1 MKKIILA
8 LGLMFISTL
17 ALTNCTKNE
26 EFNITPEAN
35 TPFELFANVE
45 SRTTNNG
52 LSTKWAAKDEISV
65 FHAEA
70 GTTAYINDT
79 PYDSASQKG
88 RPFVT
93 EDASGLF
100 KGTITGVLNAAE
112 YDWYVLYPY
121 NSYATS
127 PANTSSGYT
136 YIGGRSD
143 AIQTQTGNNSM
154 THIAGKNYPLAGVA
168 KNVAAGGR
176 PIITMQHLSSLIEFN
191 VTNSLQE
198 DITINS
204 ISFTA
209 PVNIMGTFFINHAN
223 EIASFTDG
231 QHVTKTATLSVNGG
245 AAITPGSSAKFYMA
259 VKPFK
264 ADNAALKIEVKA
276 TSATGNGALTVTKNA
291 TTEFV
296 GGKIKTINVNYNA
309 AIEPATAET
318 WTLITNAS
326 QIDNGT
332 YVFVAKQKNG
342 STISYVPNTT
352 ASAGSVNQKNTT
364 LFDLTSANVV
374 TNIVPEDARWTVT
387 AASNGFTIKNPSGKY
402 LYTTSTNNGLV
413 VGDTEDTWSFTS
425 HTNNAKAFS
434 IKDSKNSR
442 YLTLFSTSNW
452 RCYTTLYKY
461 SSTTDQNGEIY
472 IYKLDVQTDPNAPS
486 ITLAQNTI
494 EVEATE
500 TNAETAI
507 TLANVEEVDLNVD
520 FDDWI
525 DDAWVEDGM
534 LYINFSANTTT
545 ASRSAVITISANGA
559 EAKVTITQKG
569 KAVPAAEITIK
580 EFLAKGVDANVEYIL
595 RGTITRVVNTSY
607 GNFDITDETG
617 TVYIYGLV
625 SPDGNTNKYWATSKA
640 KLGDDI
646 IIKTVRADYNGTPQ
660 GINAKFVELIT
671 PGTLPF
677 YNVDYSV
684 VQLPYTGGNS
694 DVNIAVYNTTAT
706 VTATSNNPAITAT
719 VNGYKVTISA
729 TANETEQTIEG
740 IVTIKVGDLNSTDVN
755 VTIAGKP
762 AEGQVVGGS
771 DDFDT
776 VSTNTSYVKTTT
788 KAGWVAVNCAILS
801 GGDSDASPAFKM
813 IGASTNRAFCMNGK
827 TSAVGTITSPTLN
840 TGCGTLSFNYGL
852 PFSDNKIKF
861 RVDIKQNG
869 SVVKTFTVDKT
880 TATQKTLYS
889 HEEVVNVA
897 GDFQIVFTN
906 LSPSNNTGNKDRTAV
921 WDVEWTGYQN

>member
-1 MKKIILA
+1 MKNLFKSIMIVAAAAMSFASCSNNFTEEAVSGEKIEINVNATNDEITRSAFGEPSEGSYPTLWDGKEKFVMNANDSNGKTTENVTAKFSTDLRTVNLSANFEFEAPQTSYTAYAMVPNTACVFAGITANKGWQVTIPTAQTTGANSCDPAAQILMGA
-8 LGLMFISTL
+8 SETKTSAAEAFSMTFKHAVAYGKMT
-17 ALTNCTKNE
+17 LTNLNLGDATISSVAIESTKN
-26 EFNITPEAN
+26 
-35 TPFELFANVE
+35 
-45 SRTTNNG
+45 
-52 LSTKWAAKDEISV
+52 
-65 FHAEA
+65 
-70 GTTAYINDT
+70 
-79 PYDSASQKG
+79 
-88 RPFVT
+88 
-93 EDASGLF
+93 
-100 KGTITGVLNAAE
+100 
-112 YDWYVLYPY
+112 
-121 NSYATS
+121 
-127 PANTSSGYT
+127 
-136 YIGGRSD
+136 
-143 AIQTQTGNNSM
+143 
-154 THIAGKNYPLAGVA
+154 IAG
-168 KNVAAGGR
+168 R
-176 PIITMQHLSSLIEFN
+176 
-191 VTNSLQE
+191 
-198 DITINS
+198 
-204 ISFTA
+204 
-209 PVNIMGTFFINHAN
+209 FFINHKTLAYSDNSGAKSITINTTSSDNIWFALAPVDVSNTTLKIVVNTNKGTFTKQVTMPAN
-223 EIASFTDG
+223 RKFELGKISIFKVDMADIAIVAPVQYTLLTDVANLKVGDEVVIAAKDANFAISSTQNTNNRG
-231 QHVTKTATLSVNGG
+231 Q
-245 AAITPGSSAKFYMA
+245 AAITKSSDK
-259 VKPFK
+259 
-264 ADNAALKIEVKA
+264 
-276 TSATGNGALTVTKNA
+276 
-291 TTEFV
+291 
-296 GGKIKTINVNYNA
+296 
-309 AIEPATAET
+309 
-318 WTLITNAS
+318 
-326 QIDNGT
+326 
-332 YVFVAKQKNG
+332 
-342 STISYVPNTT
+342 STISDPGSAVEIFTVEAGSASGTFAFKAQKNAGYIYAASSSSNYMKTKATKDANASWSISVTT
-352 ASAGSVNQKNTT
+352 AGVA
-364 LFDLTSANVV
+364 
-374 TNIVPEDARWTVT
+374 
-387 AASNGFTIKNPSGKY
+387 TIKAQGENTKNLLRY
-402 LYTTSTNNGLV
+402 NETS
-413 VGDTEDTWSFTS
+413 S
-425 HTNNAKAFS
+425 
-434 IKDSKNSR
+434 
-442 YLTLFSTSNW
+442 LFS
-452 RCYTTLYKY
+452 CYGSGQK
-461 SSTTDQNGEIY
+461 DVVIY
-472 IYKLDVQTDPNAPS
+472 HLAATPADPDAPS
-486 ITLAQNTI
+486 IILAQNEI

-507 TLANVEEVDLNVD
+507 TLANVEEADLNVD

-694 DVNIAVYNTTAT
+694 DVNISVYNTTAT

-729 TANETEQTIEG
+729 TANESEQTIEG

-852 PFSDNKIKF
+852 PFSDTKIKF

-869 SVVKTFTVDKT
+869 SVVKTFTVDKPS
-880 TATQKTLYS
+880 ATKNTLYS

>member
-1 MKKIILA
+1 MMEQKRIGEHFNFCIAMKNLFKSIMIVAAAAMSFTSCSNNFTEEAVSGEKIEINVNATNDEITRSAFGEPSEGSYPTLWDGKEKFVMNANDSSGKTTETVTAKFSADLRTVNLSANFEFEAPQTSYTAYAMVPKSACVFTGITANKGWQIAIPTAQTTGANSCDPAAQILMGA
-8 LGLMFISTL
+8 SETKTSAAEAFNMTFKHAVAYGKMTLTNLNLGDATISSVAIESTKNIAGRFYINHKTL
-17 ALTNCTKNE
+17 AYSDNSGAKSITINTTSSDNIWFALAPVDVSNTTLKIVVNTNKGTFTKQV
-26 EFNITPEAN
+26 TMPAN
-35 TPFELFANVE
+35 RKFELGKISIFKVDMTGIALVAPVQYTLLTDVANLKVGDE
-45 SRTTNNG
+45 VVI
-52 LSTKWAAKDEISV
+52 AAKDANYAISSTQNNNNRGQAAITKGSDKSTISDPGSAVEIFTVEAGSTSGTFAFKAQKYAGYIYAASSGSNHMKTQSTKDANASWSISV
-65 FHAEA
+65 
-70 GTTAYINDT
+70 TT
-79 PYDSASQKG
+79 
-88 RPFVT
+88 
-93 EDASGLF
+93 
-100 KGTITGVLNAAE
+100 
-112 YDWYVLYPY
+112 
-121 NSYATS
+121 
-127 PANTSSGYT
+127 
-136 YIGGRSD
+136 
-143 AIQTQTGNNSM
+143 
-154 THIAGKNYPLAGVA
+154 AGVA
-168 KNVAAGGR
+168 TIKAQGSNTR
-176 PIITMQHLSSLIEFN
+176 NWLRYNETSSLF
-191 VTNSLQE
+191 SCYG
-198 DITINS
+198 S
-204 ISFTA
+204 
-209 PVNIMGTFFINHAN
+209 
-223 EIASFTDG
+223 G
-231 QHVTKTATLSVNGG
+231 QKDVVIYHLAAT
-245 AAITPGSSAKFYMA
+245 
-259 VKPFK
+259 
-264 ADNAALKIEVKA
+264 
-276 TSATGNGALTVTKNA
+276 
-291 TTEFV
+291 
-296 GGKIKTINVNYNA
+296 
-309 AIEPATAET
+309 PA
-318 WTLITNAS
+318 
-326 QIDNGT
+326 
-332 YVFVAKQKNG
+332 
-342 STISYVPNTT
+342 
-352 ASAGSVNQKNTT
+352 
-364 LFDLTSANVV
+364 
-374 TNIVPEDARWTVT
+374 
-387 AASNGFTIKNPSGKY
+387 
-402 LYTTSTNNGLV
+402 
-413 VGDTEDTWSFTS
+413 
-425 HTNNAKAFS
+425 
-434 IKDSKNSR
+434 
-442 YLTLFSTSNW
+442 
-452 RCYTTLYKY
+452 
-461 SSTTDQNGEIY
+461 
-472 IYKLDVQTDPNAPS
+472 DPNAPS
-486 ITLAQNTI
+486 ITLAQNEI
-494 EVEATE
+494 EVEATA

-507 TLANVEEVDLNVD
+507 TLTNVDEVDLNVD
-520 FDDWI
+520 YDDWI

-534 LYINFSANTTT
+534 LYISFSANTTT
-545 ASRSAVITISANGA
+545 ASRSATIIISANGA

-646 IIKTVRADYNGTPQ
+646 VIKTVRADYNGTPQ

-677 YNVDYSV
+677 YNVDFSV

-694 DVNIAVYNTTAT
+694 DVNISVYNTTAT

-788 KAGWVAVNCAILS
+788 KAGWVADNCAVLS

-861 RVDIKQNG
+861 RVDIKQNN
-869 SVVKTFTVDKT
+869 SVVKTFTVNNTSAEKN
-880 TATQKTLYS
+880 TLYS

-906 LSPSNNTGNKDRTAV
+906 LSPSSSTSNKDRTAV